1 MKACTVMCGTEVGML
16 CYYAS
21 LFLAFGTISLTA
33 RQWLSLYASMLT
45 FKSGR
50 SGKRGAGFYV
60 YTHIYNQESKFSQ
73 ELSSE
78 TYIYSHLLV
87 PCQIASHSCKGTWKR
102 EYLSGHI
109 GALYEAGVVLA
120 RQKGCLTLDRQSTV
134 SMTLGY
140 SNLECL
146 GQEKVEKLLVRH
158 ILMQAGAA

>member
-1 MKACTVMCGTEVGML
+1 MEACTVMCGTGVGML
-16 CYYAS
+16 CYYVL
-21 LFLAFGTISLTA
+21 LFLAFWSFSLTT
-33 RQWLSLYASMLT
+33 RQWLLLYTSMPI

-78 TYIYSHLLV
+78 TYTYSHLPV
-87 PCQIASHSCKGTWKR
+87 SCQIASHSCKGTWKR
-102 EYLSGHI
+102 EYLAGHI
-109 GALYEAGVVLA
+109 GALYEVGVVLA

-134 SMTLGY
+134 STTLGY
-140 SNLECL
+140 SHLECL
-146 GQEKVEKLLVRH
+146 WQEKVEKLMVRH